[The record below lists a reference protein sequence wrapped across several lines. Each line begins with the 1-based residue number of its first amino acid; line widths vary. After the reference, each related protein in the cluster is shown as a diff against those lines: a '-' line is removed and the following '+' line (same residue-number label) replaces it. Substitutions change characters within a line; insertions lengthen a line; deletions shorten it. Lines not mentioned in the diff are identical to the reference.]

1 MRGRG
6 AAGSQE
12 PALLSDDLPCLWPA
26 TLRHDFPDSE
36 RAEALQQSPDPL
48 PSEGLVDSPIDEW
61 VIHLLNQDLPRSK

>member
-26 TLRHDFPDSE
+26 ISRHNFSDSE
-36 RAEALQQSPDPL
+36 GEEAL
-48 PSEGLVDSPIDEW
+48 
-61 VIHLLNQDLPRSK
+61 